1 MLTSTHL
8 TEDNQQKGIS
18 EMKHSILITGAN
30 RGIGLELARV
40 FSQNDWEVIAT
51 CREPEVASDLKRIQA
66 TSGGRLTIRKLDVIQ
81 DKDITVLAEEL
92 AGKPLDILLNNA
104 GILGPK
110 QQEFGRLDEAAWLE
124 TFSVNTLGP
133 YRMARALADNVAG
146 SKRRIIATI
155 TSEMGST
162 SGTSGGYYVYRSS
175 KAAANMIM
183 KNLSLDLGRQG
194 IICVALHPGW
204 VRTRMGGSS
213 APLSPEESG
222 AGLFKVLTSLGR
234 EQNGSFLDYRGREIS
249 W

>member
-1 MLTSTHL
+1 
-8 TEDNQQKGIS
+8 
-18 EMKHSILITGAN
+18 MKPSILITGAN

-40 FSQNDWEVIAT
+40 FLQNGWEVIAT
-51 CREPEVASDLKRIQA
+51 CREPDGASELKGIQA
-66 TSGGRLTIRKLDVIQ
+66 AAGDGLTIRKLDVVR
-81 DKDITVLAEEL
+81 DNDITALAEEL

-104 GILGPK
+104 GMLGPE
-110 QQEFGRLDEAAWLE
+110 QQEFGRLDERVWLE

-133 YRMARALADNVAG
+133 YRMARTLADNVAG

-183 KNLSLDLGRQG
+183 KNLSLDLRRKG
-194 IICVALHPGW
+194 ITCVALHPGW

-213 APLSPEESG
+213 APLSPEESA
-222 AGLFKVLTSLGR
+222 AGLFQVLTSLGQ
-234 EQNGSFLDYRGREIS
+234 EQNGAFLDYRGRNIS

>member
-1 MLTSTHL
+1 
-8 TEDNQQKGIS
+8 
-18 EMKHSILITGAN
+18 MKHSILITGAN

-51 CREPEVASDLKRIQA
+51 CREPAGASDLKGIQA
-66 TSGGRLTIRKLDVIQ
+66 ASEGRLTIRKLDVIR
-81 DKDITVLAEEL
+81 DKDIAALAEEL

-110 QQEFGRLDEAAWLE
+110 QQEFGRLDEGAWLE
-124 TFSVNTLGP
+124 TFAVNSLGP
-133 YRMARALADNVAG
+133 YRMARALVDNVAG

-162 SGTSGGYYVYRSS
+162 AGNSSGGYYVYRSS

-183 KNLSLDLGRQG
+183 KNLSLDLRREG
-194 IICVALHPGW
+194 ITCVALHPGW

-213 APLSPEESG
+213 APLSPEGSAE
-222 AGLFKVLTSLGR
+222 GLFQVLTSLDR
-234 EQNGSFLDYRGREIS
+234 EQNGTFLDYRGKEIL